1 MKLFRLAA
9 LSVAVSLSLSA
20 HAAVTEALTAG
31 VDKSQFDTSVRPQD
45 NVFDYVNGNWVKNT
59 PIPADQSAIGAFYTL
74 RDESEARSKTLLET
88 AMASAQAPGSDE
100 QKIADLYRSY
110 MDEARL
116 EKLGAAP
123 VKPALAQ
130 IDQIANLHEL
140 FATLGKLQY
149 VSIDLPLNIS
159 VGQDPDDAR
168 RYEVSINQG
177 GLGLPD
183 RDYYLS
189 DDARF
194 AKAREAYV
202 VYLTRLF
209 SLAGEKTPAEQAK
222 TVMALETAIAQV
234 QWTNVENRDPIK
246 THNPRN
252 RAALPKTAPDFDW
265 NTWLDNAGLTSLAQ
279 VDISQ
284 PNYTEALGQ
293 LLKKQPLSTW
303 QSYLKARTL
312 DAAAPLLS
320 KEFVQAHFALHGT
333 ALTGTT
339 EQRARWKRGV
349 SAVNGSLGDALGKP
363 WAAAYFPPE
372 SKARMEALVG
382 NLLKAY
388 QQSIETVSW
397 MSPPTRVQAQ
407 KKLAA
412 YTTKIGYPS
421 KWRDYS
427 ALEIKADDLF
437 GNMTRS
443 AAYRYQYDLNR
454 LGKPVD
460 RTEWGMYP
468 QTVNAYYNPAM
479 NEIVFPAAIL
489 QAPFFNAKA
498 DDAANYG
505 GIGAVIGHEIS
516 HGFDDQGSQYD
527 GDGNLKNWWT
537 PADRTAFEALTSK
550 LVAQYDAYEPLPGK
564 HVNGKLT
571 LGENIADLS
580 GLQIAYKAYHLSLNG
595 KPAPVIDGLT
605 GDERFF
611 LAFAQIWRGKM
622 RDAALLKQVATDPHS
637 PMAFRAIGA
646 SMNSDGFAETFG
658 TKPGDKMYKAPQDR
672 IHMW

>member
-9 LSVAVSLSLSA
+9 ITVAVSLSLSA
-20 HAAVTEALTAG
+20 QAAISEPLTAG

-45 NVFDYVNGNWVKNT
+45 NVFDYVNGPWIKAT
-59 PIPADQSAIGAFYTL
+59 PIPADQFAIGAFYTL

-88 AMASAQAPGSDE
+88 AMATAQTPGSDE

-123 VKPALAQ
+123 VKPALTQ
-130 IDQIANLHEL
+130 IDQIANLHDL

-149 VSIDLPLNIS
+149 VSIDLPLNIG

-168 RYEVSINQG
+168 RYEVGVNQG

-202 VYLTRLF
+202 AYLTRLF
-209 SLAGEKTPAEQAK
+209 TLAGEKAPAEQAK

-234 QWTNVENRDPIK
+234 QWTNVENRDPVK
-246 THNPRN
+246 THNPRT

-265 NTWLDNAGLTSLAQ
+265 NTWLDNAGLGSVAQ

-284 PNYTEALGQ
+284 PTYAEALGQ
-293 LLKKQPLSTW
+293 LLKKQPLATW
-303 QSYLKARTL
+303 QSYLKARAL

-320 KEFVQAHFALHGT
+320 KDFVQAHFALHGT
-333 ALTGTT
+333 ALTGAT

-372 SKARMEALVG
+372 SKARMEALVA

-427 ALEIKADDLF
+427 ALEIKPDDLF

-489 QAPFFNAKA
+489 QAPFFNPKA

-605 GDERFF
+605 GDQRFF

-622 RDAALLKQVATDPHS
+622 RDAALLRQVATDPHS
-637 PMAFRAIGA
+637 PLQFRAIGA
-646 SMNSDGFAETFG
+646 SMNSDGFAEAFG